1 MYRVKIWLEDR
12 VETQF
17 AQNEK
22 YAQMKQRRAE
32 AAGHKCEVM
41 DCEHFKTAM
50 NDKMSETVTRVAKGM
65 STQADADVVTA
76 LFHRLND
83 ELPDEMKFLDN
94 EGD

>member
-1 MYRVKIWLEDR
+1 
-12 VETQF
+12 
-17 AQNEK
+17 
-22 YAQMKQRRAE
+22 
-32 AAGHKCEVM
+32 
-41 DCEHFKTAM
+41 M